1 MGWGR
6 SPGTGQV
13 GAGLRVSDLHPLGY
27 DLLSLETL
35 VSKGHSHFEALPLT
49 DLKQLAFA
57 LSSWVS
63 TDTLT
68 KSGFK
73 PLQDLAV

>member
-1 MGWGR
+1 MTGWGR

-35 VSKGHSHFEALPLT
+35 VPKGHSHFEALPLT
-49 DLKQLAFA
+49 DLKQHL
-57 LSSWVS
+57 
-63 TDTLT
+63 
-68 KSGFK
+68 
-73 PLQDLAV
+73 P

>member
-1 MGWGR
+1 M
-6 SPGTGQV
+6 
-13 GAGLRVSDLHPLGY
+13 SDLHPLGY

-68 KSGFK
+68 KNGFR
-73 PLQDLAV
+73 VG